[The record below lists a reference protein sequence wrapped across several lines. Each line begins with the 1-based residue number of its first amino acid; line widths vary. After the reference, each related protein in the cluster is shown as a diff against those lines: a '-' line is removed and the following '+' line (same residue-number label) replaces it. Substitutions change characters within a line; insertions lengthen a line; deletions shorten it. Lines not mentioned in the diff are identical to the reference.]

1 MTKPKILIIDD
12 DEEIR
17 TQMKWAVAADY
28 QVALAGDRKEA
39 IERFREHRP
48 QVVLLD
54 LGLPPNPND
63 TTEGMASLAALLT
76 LDRSAKIIIISG
88 QSDRENAV
96 RAIGAGA
103 YDFLSKPL
111 DVEQLRLLLQ
121 RCVFVSELERDYRQL
136 QDEERPGM
144 FEGILGSNEKME
156 EVFKTVG
163 KVAKATVPVL
173 ILGESGTGK
182 EMIANAIHR
191 RSPFKNKPFI
201 AINCNAIPENL
212 IESELF
218 GYEKGS
224 FTGANSQKIGLIE
237 TAAGGT
243 LFLDEI
249 GDLPP
254 PTQVKMLRFLQE
266 KRIQRVGGR
275 QEIEVDARVLAA
287 THVDL
292 TAAIKEGRFREDLYF
307 RLAVVVCKLPPLRD
321 RGDDVI
327 LLAQDFL
334 KNFGK
339 QNGRENLSFDPQAL
353 KAIARYPWPGN
364 VRELQNRVQRA
375 VIMADSRRITSE
387 DLEIVSSASA
397 GETGIPFNS
406 GTRVDVSLAGG
417 LKEARET
424 LERELVNQALD
435 RNDGNISA
443 AAKDLAVSR
452 PTFYELMN
460 KLGISKEQAD

>member
-1 MTKPKILIIDD
+1 
-12 DEEIR
+12 
-17 TQMKWAVAADY
+17 
-28 QVALAGDRKEA
+28 
-39 IERFREHRP
+39 
-48 QVVLLD
+48 
-54 LGLPPNPND
+54 
-63 TTEGMASLAALLT
+63 MATLAALLT
-76 LDRSAKIIIISG
+76 LDRSAKVIIISG
-88 QSDRENAV
+88 QSDRDNAV

-103 YDFLSKPL
+103 YDFLSKPM

-144 FEGILGSNEKME
+144 FEGILGSHPKME
-156 EVFKTVG
+156 EVFKIVG
-163 KVAKATVPVL
+163 KVAKATAPVL

-191 RSPFKNKPFI
+191 RSSFKNKPFI

-224 FTGANSQKIGLIE
+224 FTGANTQKIGLIE

-249 GDLPP
+249 GDLPSP
-254 PTQVKMLRFLQE
+254 VQVKMLRFLQE

-275 QEIEVDARVLAA
+275 QEIEVDVRVLAA

-292 TAAIKEGRFREDLYF
+292 TKAIEQGRFREDLYF
-307 RLAVVVCKLPPLRD
+307 RLAVVTCKLPPLRE
-321 RGDDVI
+321 RGDDVV

-334 KNFGK
+334 KRFGK
-339 QNGRENLSFDPQAL
+339 QNGRENLSFEPQAL

-364 VRELQNRVQRA
+364 VRELQNRIQRA
-375 VIMADSRRITSE
+375 VIMADSRRICCE
-387 DLEIVSSASA
+387 DLEIENSTGSR
-397 GETGIPFNS
+397 ETGPPS
-406 GTRVDVSLAGG
+406 TADLSQGGG

-424 LERELVNQALD
+424 LERELVSQALE
-435 RNDGNISA
+435 RNYRNVSA
-443 AAKDLAVSR
+443 AAKELGVSR

-460 KLGISKEQAD
+460 KLGISKD

>member
-1 MTKPKILIIDD
+1 MKPKILIIDD

-28 QVALAGDRKEA
+28 NVALAGDRKEA
-39 IERFREHRP
+39 IERFREHGP

-63 TTEGMASLAALLT
+63 TTEGMATLAALLT
-76 LDRSAKIIIISG
+76 LDRNAKVIIVSG
-88 QSDRENAV
+88 QSDRDNAM

-111 DVEQLRLLLQ
+111 DLEQLRLLLQ
-121 RCVFVSELERDYRQL
+121 RCVFVSELERGYRQL

-163 KVAKATVPVL
+163 KVAKATAPVL

-182 EMIANAIHR
+182 EMVANAIHR

-254 PTQVKMLRFLQE
+254 PVQVKMLRFLQE

-292 TAAIKEGRFREDLYF
+292 TTAIKEGRFREDLYF
-307 RLAVVVCKLPPLRD
+307 RLAVVVCKLPPLRE

-334 KNFGK
+334 KRFGK
-339 QNGRENLSFDPQAL
+339 QNGRENLSFEPQAI
-353 KAIARYPWPGN
+353 KSIARYPWPGN
-364 VRELQNRVQRA
+364 VRELQNRIQRA
-375 VIMADSRRITSE
+375 VIMADSRRITCE
-387 DLEIVSSASA
+387 DLEIA
-397 GETGIPFNS
+397 PNS
-406 GTRVDVSLAGG
+406 GGGEAGCPVNADTKVDVSQAGG

-424 LERELVNQALD
+424 LERQLVNQALE
-435 RNDGNISA
+435 RTDGNVSA
-443 AAKDLAVSR
+443 AAKELGVSR

-460 KLGISKEQAD
+460 KLGISKV

>member
-1 MTKPKILIIDD
+1 MTKPRILIIDD

-28 QVALAGDRKEA
+28 HVALAGDRKEA

-63 TTEGMASLAALLT
+63 TTEGMATLAAILT

-136 QDEERPGM
+136 QSEERPGM
-144 FEGILGSNEKME
+144 FEGMLGSNEKME

-163 KVAKATVPVL
+163 KVAKATAPVL

-191 RSPFKNKPFI
+191 RSPFKDKPFV

-254 PTQVKMLRFLQE
+254 PVQVKMLRFLQE

-275 QEIEVDARVLAA
+275 QEIEVDVRVLAA

-307 RLAVVVCKLPPLRD
+307 RLAVVVCKLPPLRE
-321 RGDDVI
+321 RGDDII

-334 KNFGK
+334 KRFGK
-339 QNGRENLSFDPQAL
+339 QNGRENLSFDSQAL
-353 KAIARYPWPGN
+353 KAIARHPWPGN
-364 VRELQNRVQRA
+364 VRELQNRIQRS
-375 VIMADSRRITSE
+375 VIMADGRHITCK
-387 DLEIVSSASA
+387 DLEITNTAAEGDLRAPMAA
-397 GETGIPFNS
+397 GGI
-406 GTRVDVSLAGG
+406 VDISLAGG
-417 LKEARET
+417 LKEAREA
-424 LERELVNQALD
+424 LERELVNQALE
-435 RNDGNISA
+435 RTDGNISA
-443 AAKDLAVSR
+443 AAKELGVSR

-460 KLGISKEQAD
+460 KLGISKD

>member
-63 TTEGMASLAALLT
+63 TTEGMATLSAMLT
-76 LDRSAKIIIISG
+76 LDRSAKVIIISG

-136 QDEERPGM
+136 QNEERPGM

-156 EVFKTVG
+156 DVFKTVG
-163 KVAKATVPVL
+163 KVAKATAPVL

-254 PTQVKMLRFLQE
+254 PMQVKMLRFLQE

-292 TAAIKEGRFREDLYF
+292 THAIKEGRFREDLYF
-307 RLAVVVCKLPPLRD
+307 RLAVIVCKLPPLRD
-321 RGDDVI
+321 RGDDII

-334 KNFGK
+334 KRFGK

-375 VIMADSRRITSE
+375 VIMADSRRITCE
-387 DLEIVSSASA
+387 DLEIISNANG
-397 GETGIPFNS
+397 GETGIPFNA
-406 GTRVDVSLAGG
+406 GTKVDVSQAGG

-443 AAKDLAVSR
+443 AAKDLGVSR

-460 KLGISKEQAD
+460 KLGISKD

>member
-1 MTKPKILIIDD
+1 MTKPRILIIDD

-28 QVALAGDRKEA
+28 GVALAGNRAEA
-39 IERFREHRP
+39 IKCFREHRP

-63 TTEGMASLAALLT
+63 TTEGMATLAALFT

-121 RCVFVSELERDYRQL
+121 RCVFVSELESDYRQM
-136 QDEERPGM
+136 QDDELPGM
-144 FEGILGSNEKME
+144 FEGMLGSNERME

-163 KVAKATVPVL
+163 KVAKATAPVL

-191 RSPFKNKPFI
+191 RSPFKDKPFV

-218 GYEKGS
+218 GYEKGA

-254 PTQVKMLRFLQE
+254 PMQVKMLRFLQE

-275 QEIEVDARVLAA
+275 QEIEVDVRVVAA

-292 TAAIKEGRFREDLYF
+292 TAAIKGGRFREDLYF
-307 RLAVVVCKLPPLRD
+307 RLAVVVCKLPPLRE
-321 RGDDVI
+321 RGDDI
-327 LLAQDFL
+327 TLLAQDFL
-334 KNFGK
+334 KRFGK
-339 QNGRENLSFDPQAL
+339 QNGRDNLAFDSQAL
-353 KAIARYPWPGN
+353 EAISRYSWPGN
-364 VRELQNRVQRA
+364 VRELQNRIQRS
-375 VIMADSRRITSE
+375 VIMADSRWITCG
-387 DLEIVSSASA
+387 DLEISPATEIGEKSMPSNA
-397 GETGIPFNS
+397 GIK
-406 GTRVDVSLAGG
+406 VDFSQAAG
-417 LKEARET
+417 LREARES
-424 LERELVNQALD
+424 LDRELVNQALA
-435 RNDGNISA
+435 RTDGNISA
-443 AAKDLAVSR
+443 AAKELGISR
-452 PTFYELMN
+452 PTLYELMS
-460 KLGISKEQAD
+460 KLGISKE

>member
-28 QVALAGDRKEA
+28 HVALAGDRKEA

-63 TTEGMASLAALLT
+63 TTEGMATLAALLT

-156 EVFKTVG
+156 EIFKTVG
-163 KVAKATVPVL
+163 KVAKASAPVL

-182 EMIANAIHR
+182 EMVANAIHR
-191 RSPFKNKPFI
+191 RSPFKNKPFV

-224 FTGANSQKIGLIE
+224 FTGANTQKLGLIE

-254 PTQVKMLRFLQE
+254 PMQVKMLRFLQE

-275 QEIEVDARVLAA
+275 QEIEVDVRVLAA
-287 THVDL
+287 THMDL
-292 TAAIKEGRFREDLYF
+292 TDAIKEGRFREDLYF
-307 RLAVVVCKLPPLRD
+307 RLAVVVCKLPPLRE

-334 KNFGK
+334 KRFGK
-339 QNGRENLSFDPQAL
+339 QNGRDNLSFDPQAL

-364 VRELQNRVQRA
+364 VRELQNRIQRS
-375 VIMADSRRITSE
+375 VIMADGRRITCE
-387 DLEIVSSASA
+387 DLEIPSIAEA
-397 GETGIPFNS
+397 GGA
-406 GTRVDVSLAGG
+406 GTPIGAGTTLDVSLAGG
-417 LKEARET
+417 LKEAREA
-424 LERELVNQALD
+424 LERELVNQALE
-435 RNDGNISA
+435 RTDGNISA
-443 AAKDLAVSR
+443 AAKELGVSR

-460 KLGISKEQAD
+460 KLGITKD

>member
-1 MTKPKILIIDD
+1 MKPKILIIDD

-28 QVALAGDRKEA
+28 DVALAGDRAEA
-39 IERFREHRP
+39 VKRFREHGP
-48 QVVLLD
+48 MVVLLD
-54 LGLPPNPND
+54 LGLPPSPND
-63 TTEGMASLAALLT
+63 TREGMATLSELLV
-76 LDRSAKIIIISG
+76 LDRNSKIIIISG

-103 YDFLSKPL
+103 YDFLSKPV
-111 DVEQLRLLLQ
+111 DADQLRLLLQ
-121 RCVFVSELERDYRQL
+121 RAVFVTELERDYRQL
-136 QDEERPGM
+136 QGEERPGM
-144 FEGILGSNEKME
+144 FEGILGSSPPME
-156 EVFKTVG
+156 EVFKTII
-163 KVAKATVPVL
+163 KVAKANAPVL

-182 EMIANAIHR
+182 EMVANAIHR
-191 RSPFKNKPFI
+191 RSPFKDKPFV

-218 GYEKGS
+218 GYEKGA
-224 FTGANSQKIGLIE
+224 FTGANSQKVGLIE

-254 PTQVKMLRFLQE
+254 AMQVKMLRFLQE

-275 QEIEVDARVLAA
+275 QEIEVDVRVLAA

-292 TAAIKEGRFREDLYF
+292 ITATREGRFREDLYF

-321 RGDDVI
+321 RGDDI
-327 LLAQDFL
+327 TQLAQDFL
-334 KNFGK
+334 KHFAK
-339 QNGRENLSFDPQAL
+339 QNSREGLAFDAQVL
-353 KAIARYPWPGN
+353 KAIARHPWPGN

-375 VIMADSRRITSE
+375 VIMADGNRIHCD
-387 DLEIVSSASA
+387 DLELVA
-397 GETGIPFNS
+397 GAAAVGSDTPFAGCTS
-406 GTRVDVSLAGG
+406 VDVSHAGG

-424 LERELVNQALD
+424 LERELVQQALIKHE
-435 RNDGNISA
+435 GNISA
-443 AAKDLAVSR
+443 AAKDLGISR
-452 PTFYELMN
+452 PTLYELMS
-460 KLGISKEQAD
+460 KLGVSKD

>member
-1 MTKPKILIIDD
+1 MKPKILIIDD

-28 QVALAGDRKEA
+28 DVALAGDRKQA

-63 TTEGMASLAALLT
+63 TTEGMATLAALLT
-76 LDRSAKIIIISG
+76 LDRSAKVIIISG
-88 QSDRENAV
+88 QSDRENAM

-111 DVEQLRLLLQ
+111 DLEHLRLLLQ

-163 KVAKATVPVL
+163 KVAKASAPVL

-191 RSPFKNKPFI
+191 RSAFKNKPFI

-254 PTQVKMLRFLQE
+254 PVQVKMLRFLQE

-275 QEIEVDARVLAA
+275 QEIEVDTRVLAA

-307 RLAVVVCKLPPLRD
+307 RLAVIVCKLPPLRE

-334 KNFGK
+334 KRFGK
-339 QNGRENLSFDPQAL
+339 QNKRENLSFDPLAL

-364 VRELQNRVQRA
+364 VRELQNRIQRA
-375 VIMADSRRITSE
+375 VIMADSRRISCE
-387 DLEIVSSASA
+387 DLEIDPSPGG
-397 GETGIPFNS
+397 GEAGIPVNA
-406 GTRVDVSLAGG
+406 GTKVDVSQAGG

-424 LERELVNQALD
+424 LERELVNQAMD
-435 RNDGNISA
+435 RNDGNITA
-443 AAKDLAVSR
+443 AAKELGISR

-460 KLGISKEQAD
+460 KLGISKD

>member
-1 MTKPKILIIDD
+1 MKPKILIIDD

-17 TQMKWAVAADY
+17 TQMKWAVANDY
-28 QVALAGDRKEA
+28 EVALAGDRREA
-39 IERFREHRP
+39 IDRFREHRP

-63 TTEGMASLAALLT
+63 TTEGMATLAALLT

-88 QSDRENAV
+88 QSDRENAM

-111 DVEQLRLLLQ
+111 DLEQLRLLLQ
-121 RCVFVSELERDYRQL
+121 RCVFVSELERDYRLL

-156 EVFKTVG
+156 EVFRTVG
-163 KVAKATVPVL
+163 KVAKATAPVL

-182 EMIANAIHR
+182 EMVANAIHR

-254 PTQVKMLRFLQE
+254 PVQVKMLRFLQE

-292 TAAIKEGRFREDLYF
+292 TTAIKEGRFREDLYF
-307 RLAVVVCKLPPLRD
+307 RLAVVVCKLPPLRE

-334 KNFGK
+334 KRFGK
-339 QNGRENLSFDPQAL
+339 QNGRENLSFDSQAL
-353 KAIARYPWPGN
+353 KAVARHPWPGN
-364 VRELQNRVQRA
+364 VRELQNRIQRA
-375 VIMADSRRITSE
+375 VIMADSRRITCE
-387 DLEIVSSASA
+387 DLEIGSSADG
-397 GETGIPFNS
+397 GETGVPLNA
-406 GTRVDVSLAGG
+406 GTKVDFSQAGG

-424 LERELVNQALD
+424 LERELVNQALEH
-435 RNDGNISA
+435 NDGNISA
-443 AAKDLAVSR
+443 AAKELGVSR

-460 KLGISKEQAD
+460 KLGITKD

>member
-1 MTKPKILIIDD
+1 MKPKILIIDD

-28 QVALAGDRKEA
+28 NVALAGDRKEA
-39 IERFREHRP
+39 LERFREHRP

-54 LGLPPNPND
+54 LGLPPSPND
-63 TTEGMASLAALLT
+63 TTEGMATLAALLT
-76 LDRSAKIIIISG
+76 LDRSAKVIIISG
-88 QSDRENAV
+88 QSDRENAM

-111 DVEQLRLLLQ
+111 DLEHLRLLLQ

-163 KVAKATVPVL
+163 KVAKATAPVL

-191 RSPFKNKPFI
+191 RSAFKDKPFI

-254 PTQVKMLRFLQE
+254 PVQVKLLRFLQE

-292 TAAIKEGRFREDLYF
+292 TAAIKKGRFREDLYF
-307 RLAVVVCKLPPLRD
+307 RLAVIVCKLPPLRD

-334 KNFGK
+334 KRFGK

-364 VRELQNRVQRA
+364 VRELQNRIQRA
-375 VIMADSRRITSE
+375 VIMADSRRISCE
-387 DLEIVSSASA
+387 DLEIAPSPGG
-397 GETGIPFNS
+397 GEAGIPVNA
-406 GTRVDVSLAGG
+406 GTKVDVSQAGG

-424 LERELVNQALD
+424 LERELVNQAME
-435 RNDGNISA
+435 RNEGNITA
-443 AAKDLAVSR
+443 AAKELGISR

-460 KLGISKEQAD
+460 KLGISKD